1 MSAAPS
7 TRAMASW
14 VMPRFYSATRL
25 LRNAPKK
32 KRGRSPAFYR
42 PMFALT
48 ASLDHPVDD
57 LHLVAAAPARWRSLG
72 EQALG
77 TVLVTDDDLVFH
89 GLFRVLLDLVS
100 GQAAAEGAK
109 DRCDVL
115 TSSAADLVA
124 DDAADHRAADR
135 PGARGLTSFLDLAH
149 FLNHGALAA
158 DRSHDDRRRRR
169 NGRAGG
175 HVRRLGSCHR
185 PRLHRRLWL
194 GGLRLFGLC
203 RGLFRRLGDGRAR
216 GARVPDRSR
225 DPAENGS
232 DSDEAEQRD
241 RDCSDDDKRMGLAYG
256 LRFHGGLLLQGV
268 KLTRNNARGAR
279 RLM

>member
-7 TRAMASW
+7 TRAMASP

-57 LHLVAAAPARWRSLG
+57 LHLVAAAPARWRGLS
-72 EQALG
+72 EEALG
-77 TVLVTDDDLVFH
+77 TVLVADDDLVLH
-89 GLFRVLLDLVS
+89 CLFRVLLDLVS
-100 GQAAAEGAK
+100 GKAAAEGAK

-135 PGARGLTSFLDLAH
+135 PGARALACFLDFAH
-149 FLNHGALAA
+149 LLDHGALAA
-158 DRSHDDRRRRR
+158 DRGHDDRRRRR

-175 HVRRLGSCHR
+175 HVRRLRFHDR
-185 PRLHRRLWL
+185 FRLHRRLAL
-194 GGLRLFGLC
+194 GGLRLFGL
-203 RGLFRRLGDGRAR
+203 RRDLLRRLGDGRACS
-216 GARVPDRSR
+216 ARVPDRRR
-225 DPAENGS
+225 DPAENGP

-241 RDCSDDDKRMGLAYG
+241 RDGSCDNERMGLA
-256 LRFHGGLLLQGV
+256 
-268 KLTRNNARGAR
+268 
-279 RLM
+279 